1 MSQQV
6 DVISEIKNFVD
17 HYRECVDNIV
27 NTLRRLKD
35 AEQLLAREEISRN
48 VYDSLRMEYFTQLM
62 PYIERYFKLK
72 SRLRE
77 YKDRLQVL
85 LTRLKLES
93 NKDSTSRIASAI
105 NLYRIDSRY
114 RFLANKSAKPAE
126 GEVSSPIKSPAKL
139 NISEIEAMLNELV
152 RLESRIDVM
161 DEISLLE
168 EYLSISIKR
177 NPNLDKSEWEQYLK
191 TVMDR
196 WSEVKSSYLRRLED
210 LEAKLNELS
219 DAIRENEIR
228 FAVGEY
234 DHDTYNERRIALEK
248 RLNSIKDEIETI
260 QRNIESTDLRIL
272 RSLELLGGVKRG

>member
-6 DVISEIKNFVD
+6 DVISEIKSFID

-35 AEQLLAREEISRN
+35 AEQLLAREEISRS
-48 VYDSLRMEYFTQLM
+48 VYESLRMEYFTQLM
-62 PYIERYFKLK
+62 PYVERYFKLK
-72 SRLRE
+72 FRLKE
-77 YKDRLQVL
+77 YKNRLQVL

-93 NKDSTSRIASAI
+93 NRGSTSRIASAI
-105 NLYRIDSRY
+105 DLYRIDSRY
-114 RFLANKSAKPAE
+114 RFLTSKSAKPAE
-126 GEVSSPIKSPAKL
+126 GEASSPVRPPMKL
-139 NISEIEAMLNELV
+139 DLSEVEAMLNELI
-152 RLESRIDVM
+152 RLESRIDVI

-168 EYLSISIKR
+168 EYLNISIKR

-191 TVMDR
+191 AVMDR

-210 LEAKLNELS
+210 LETKLNELS

-248 RLNSIKDEIETI
+248 RLNAIKDEIETI